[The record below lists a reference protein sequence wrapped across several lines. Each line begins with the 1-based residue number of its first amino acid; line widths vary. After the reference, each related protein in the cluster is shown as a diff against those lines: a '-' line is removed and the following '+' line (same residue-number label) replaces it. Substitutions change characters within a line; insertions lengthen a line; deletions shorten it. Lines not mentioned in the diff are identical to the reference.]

1 MEEPT
6 SKSVTIKEDPQPSTS
21 KDEEISELAP
31 PSKSPFWKHD
41 CLTSK
46 LILGEYSLFQK
57 SVHWLVFIWA
67 FIESGMI
74 SLTHFLNRY
83 SRDYRYVLK
92 TLGKERKML
101 KVRFS
106 LKFLSKHFIGVHF
119 RKTLNTTWVSGWV
132 RTNFGILPGLSMIW
146 CDNQRKFLIQ

>member
-1 MEEPT
+1 M
-6 SKSVTIKEDPQPSTS
+6 
-21 KDEEISELAP
+21 
-31 PSKSPFWKHD
+31 
-41 CLTSK
+41 
-46 LILGEYSLFQK
+46 FQK

-101 KVRFS
+101 KVRSYAEFER
-106 LKFLSKHFIGVHF
+106 FIDWQAF
-119 RKTLNTTWVSGWV
+119 
-132 RTNFGILPGLSMIW
+132 
-146 CDNQRKFLIQ
+146 